1 MKALE
6 DAAIQRRLAAL
17 PQWRY
22 ECGAL
27 RRDLQFGDFAA
38 AFAFMVRVAAVAQ
51 EQDHHPDWRN
61 VYRHVSIALTT
72 HDAGGVTER
81 DFVLAAAIDTVAK
94 CELP

>member
-1 MKALE
+1 MHLLV
-6 DAAIQRRLAAL
+6 DAEIRRRLAAL

-22 ECGAL
+22 ERGAL

-38 AFAFMVRVAAVAQ
+38 AFAFMVRVAALAQ

-81 DFVLAAAIDTVAK
+81 DFVLAAAIDTVAE